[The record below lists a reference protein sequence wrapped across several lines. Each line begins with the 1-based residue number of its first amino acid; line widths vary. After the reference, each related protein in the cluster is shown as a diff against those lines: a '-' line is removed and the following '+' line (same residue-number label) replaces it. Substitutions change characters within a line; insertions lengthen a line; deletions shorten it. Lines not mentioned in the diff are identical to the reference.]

1 MNPKSATDC
10 QRTQLSNN
18 KFINGIF
25 LRGGGGVRLTWLD
38 CKEDIDRQ
46 SRKTLQMFEGW
57 GVQTC
62 GPTIKSLQFF
72 TSLRSYIWARFSN
85 CTNFKALSP
94 VVLTDCPPNW
104 SMSKAEKTYHKLL
117 FNRTNLLS
125 SSSTQWY
132 PHAAA
137 VSKFLSSHSSVA
149 GSVISDSAS
158 RCTPY
163 LSPKRQMKNGAQ
175 RPILSR
181 HMRRTCSLFC
191 WDWLL
196 FHRRSTG
203 RKDVP
208 RSRQSLFSL
217 GNTCSCRK
225 SLSTWKSWNVEHT
238 NGRITWL
245 LAAWPRAA
253 DKLDPSLS
261 IGISCKKM
269 TLWLLR

>member
-1 MNPKSATDC
+1 MGQFFILHSRVQQEYNGLLVNALNHIFKSN
-10 QRTQLSNN
+10 LSLNN
-18 KFINGIF
+18 FKW
-25 LRGGGGVRLTWLD
+25 LLTKVELSCVRNIIPL
-38 CKEDIDRQ
+38 
-46 SRKTLQMFEGW
+46 SRKRLWNGYPVLNQDLQ
-57 GVQTC
+57 
-62 GPTIKSLQFF
+62 
-72 TSLRSYIWARFSN
+72 N
-85 CTNFKALSP
+85 H
-94 VVLTDCPPNW
+94 DPPPPPPPPR
-104 SMSKAEKTYHKLL
+104 LL
-117 FNRTNLLS
+117 FNHTNLLS
-125 SSSTQWY
+125 SSSTQSY
-132 PHAAA
+132 PQAAA

-149 GSVISDSAS
+149 GSVISDSAA

-175 RPILSR
+175 RPIVSR

-238 NGRITWL
+238 NGRITCL
-245 LAAWPRAA
+245 PAAWPRAA

-269 TLWLLR
+269 TRWLLS